1 MWGWRGLRKMSDC
14 QHFDIRP
21 ARKNGQD
28 ENFVIDNKTDTID
41 LWFKGIQLILQQQK
55 YVATDKA
62 LWYMISSASLLN
74 SKCKRKRNQFMADF
88 ALCWVTLCRYL
99 FSVTPTPFCE
109 LGNVCR
115 RSGDVNFALC
125 WHQPGQLI
133 WTNTSLS
140 GNDTKV
146 IALFLQI
153 ASVFSCTVGR
163 RPPWL
168 LTKVVIDLDFTKFV
182 WTRDYN
188 KSSKIWQ
195 RSILDLTH

>member
-1 MWGWRGLRKMSDC
+1 
-14 QHFDIRP
+14 
-21 ARKNGQD
+21 
-28 ENFVIDNKTDTID
+28 
-41 LWFKGIQLILQQQK
+41 
-55 YVATDKA
+55 
-62 LWYMISSASLLN
+62 MISSSSLLN
-74 SKCKRKRNQFMADF
+74 SKCKWKRNHGWFCPLLSH
-88 ALCWVTLCRYL
+88 ALSLSAFGHSCPLCQ
-99 FSVTPTPFCE
+99 

-115 RSGDVNFALC
+115 RSGDVNSALC

-153 ASVFSCTVGR
+153 ANVFSCTVGR

-168 LTKVVIDLDFTKFV
+168 LTRVVIDLDFTKFV
-182 WTRDYN
+182 WTRYYN

-195 RSILDLTH
+195 RWFITYQSWTPGPLKVKILQPSLKEKRKNPSYVAHPSIPTSGVI